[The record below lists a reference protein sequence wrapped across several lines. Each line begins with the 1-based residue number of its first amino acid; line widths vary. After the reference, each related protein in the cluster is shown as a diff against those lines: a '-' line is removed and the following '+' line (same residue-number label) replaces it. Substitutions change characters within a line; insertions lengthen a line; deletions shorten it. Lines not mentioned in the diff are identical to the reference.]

1 MDTNPVLLLEE
12 RAEVRMGKP
21 FRTRP
26 QAALM
31 RFQGKSFWVVENT
44 ETIQSPHLHG
54 LQTTVLLSPFISPEL
69 ASFPSSCTPPTNP
82 RHSVSCLRLCYPG
95 TFPKSFDL
103 RAGTLCPAR
112 KLGLCF
118 PGSTWSPSVST
129 RLLSSSS
136 PADRKMCSRYRL
148 GLFGRV

>member
-1 MDTNPVLLLEE
+1 MDTNPALLLEE
-12 RAEVRMGKP
+12 RAEVRMGES

-44 ETIQSPHLHG
+44 QTIQSPHLHG
-54 LQTTVLLSPFISPEL
+54 LQTTVLLSPLISPEL
-69 ASFPSSCTPPTNP
+69 ASFPSSCAPPTNP

-103 RAGTLCPAR
+103 RAGTLCRAR

-136 PADRKMCSRYRL
+136 PANRKMCSRYRL
-148 GLFGRV
+148 GLFGHV